1 MKKYFLLVMMLVS
14 IVTITQAQK
23 NKKQVNKAVST
34 AATSEEN
41 KDWKPTKGDTRNPF
55 DSNKV
60 KQVKANGLGVGE
72 DPFGKTNKL
81 KGELTTY
88 KKSTARSRKGANVS
102 PGQPGYDSLK
112 TKPGKVSGL
121 SPIDDP
127 FGKSGS
133 KRKKPAVKNNGYA
146 NQEISYAKPTG
157 ATTPSS
163 QNNTTRKPVKG
174 KKQLKPVTPGNQ

>member
-1 MKKYFLLVMMLVS
+1 MKKYFLLVMVLIS

-23 NKKQVNKAVST
+23 NKKQVNKAES
-34 AATSEEN
+34 SEDI
-41 KDWKPTKGDTRNPF
+41 KDWKPKKGDIRNPF
-55 DSNKV
+55 DTNKV

-88 KKSTARSRKGANVS
+88 KKSTARSRKGTN
-102 PGQPGYDSLK
+102 GYWPIGDSLK
-112 TKPGKVSGL
+112 VKPGKANGL
-121 SPIDDP
+121 GIGDDP
-127 FGKSGS
+127 FEKSGS
-133 KRKKPAVKNNGYA
+133 KRKKPTVKNNGYA
-146 NQEISYAKPTG
+146 NQEISYAKPAG